1 MINIRTFDSN
11 LLKIDQRSFKNI
23 GYITKNGEYQI
34 NSVNHLY
41 LLVPEVDG
49 FIEKKKE
56 INT

>member
-49 FIEKKKE
+49 FTEKK
-56 INT
+56 